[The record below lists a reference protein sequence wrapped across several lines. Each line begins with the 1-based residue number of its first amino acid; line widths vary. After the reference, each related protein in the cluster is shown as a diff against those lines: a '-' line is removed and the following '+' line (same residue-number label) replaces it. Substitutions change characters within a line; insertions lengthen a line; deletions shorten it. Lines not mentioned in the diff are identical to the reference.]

1 MILKRMTFLYNL
13 MLYTQA
19 CCETDKPIKLN
30 LLSQTFSEQNITQ
43 QDQYKGKIHL
53 SFPFPEYFEKGAQVT
68 ITCI

>member
-43 QDQYKGKIHL
+43 
-53 SFPFPEYFEKGAQVT
+53 
-68 ITCI
+68 